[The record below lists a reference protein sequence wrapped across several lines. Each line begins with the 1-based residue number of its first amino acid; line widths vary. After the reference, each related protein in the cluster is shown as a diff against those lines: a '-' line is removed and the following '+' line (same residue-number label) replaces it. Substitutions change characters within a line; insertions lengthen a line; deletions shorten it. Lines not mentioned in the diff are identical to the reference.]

1 MVSSNSS
8 DQLEPPDDSAEL
20 TTYHVR
26 QAREGNLES
35 LEWLVEKF
43 SPLLLANARY
53 RLGKTLS
60 TLYDPEDIVND
71 VWLVALPK
79 LPELPS
85 RDSRFTPVLLKF
97 LSTTLLYRVNN
108 LVEKH
113 IKGKPQKEHG
123 ARSET
128 SVRDPV
134 DEIEARQTAMI
145 RRVMRG
151 EIGDLLEKGLERLE
165 EKDRELVILRGV
177 EQQPYREIATLLG
190 RDRKVL
196 AVQYQRALEKL
207 RGLLPGSIFEEL
219 DEE

>member
-8 DQLEPPDDSAEL
+8 DSAADSSDEL

-26 QAREGNLES
+26 RAREGDLES
-35 LEWLVEKF
+35 LEWIVEKF
-43 SPLLLANARY
+43 SPLLLASARY

-71 VWLVALPK
+71 VWLVTLPK

-85 RDSRFTPVLLKF
+85 RDSRYTPVVLKF
-97 LSTTLLYRVNN
+97 LSTTLLYRINN

-113 IKGKPQKEHG
+113 IRGKPQKEHA

-134 DEIEARQTAMI
+134 DELEAQQTAMI

-151 EIGDLLEKGLERLE
+151 EIGDLLDSGLGRLDER
-165 EKDRELVILRGV
+165 DRELVILRGI
-177 EQQPYREIATLLG
+177 EQQSYKEIATLLG

-207 RGLLPGSIFEEL
+207 RTLLPGSVFEEF
-219 DEE
+219 DAD